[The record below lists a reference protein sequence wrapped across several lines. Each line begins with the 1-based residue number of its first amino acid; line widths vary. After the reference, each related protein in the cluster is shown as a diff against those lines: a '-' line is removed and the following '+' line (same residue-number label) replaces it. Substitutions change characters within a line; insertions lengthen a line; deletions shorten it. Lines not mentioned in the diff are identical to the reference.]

1 MFAAPFMTIL
11 AICIVQPPAPPP
23 PPPPPPL
30 TGDNRE
36 VKRVSQQL
44 IFS

>member
-23 PPPPPPL
+23 PPPPL